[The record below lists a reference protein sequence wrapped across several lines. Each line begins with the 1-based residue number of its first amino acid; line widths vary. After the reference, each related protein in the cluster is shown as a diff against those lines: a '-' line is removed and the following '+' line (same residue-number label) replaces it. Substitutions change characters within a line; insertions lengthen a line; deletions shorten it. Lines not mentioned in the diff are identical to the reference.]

1 MAALMNRKA
10 SLSDVKIEQLIAAK
24 DAQNTQN
31 VIKKA
36 TVVHS
41 LNVVRRVVTA
51 TSSVGKLTWEKQ
63 HTVDSVHERYMGKF
77 LFHFQ

>member
-36 TVVHS
+36 TVVHT
-41 LNVVRRVVTA
+41 LHVVRRVVTA
-51 TSSVGKLTWEKQ
+51 TVEC
-63 HTVDSVHERYMGKF
+63 R
-77 LFHFQ
+77 